1 MGARLRLTLLAGV
14 SGVLL
19 LLLGYAALSAMKGLM
34 EVPPQSWGMSE
45 LSDAVVAGTCAVGAL
60 GALWH
65 LVSAVVALIAIPGP
79 HDRTSFRP
87 GGAPGPAARFL
98 NGWGAPAARRIAASA
113 LVVSLSSAPAL
124 AVEGAAGGDDLGW
137 RPTSSA
143 PAPSPQ
149 SPTPSPQDEQSPSSS
164 STPAAPPPTTNPDGA
179 QSRPGS
185 AAPSP
190 SAPPACAGGPEDST
204 PPSTPGNRTPA
215 ATGPEAPSGRTH
227 IVLPGESLWSITAH
241 LLPTGAGHAQVA
253 QGWPALYR
261 ANADAIG
268 PNPSLIRPG
277 TVLSVPSS
285 LAAPSTTT
293 GGREPSR

>member
-87 GGAPGPAARFL
+87 DGAPGPAARFL

-124 AVEGAAGGDDLGW
+124 AAEGAAGGDDLGW
-137 RPTSSA
+137 RPTSSV

-149 SPTPSPQDEQSPSSS
+149 SPTPSPHDEQSPSSS
-164 STPAAPPPTTNPDGA
+164 STPAAPPPTTDPGGA
-179 QSRPGS
+179 QSHPGS

-190 SAPPACAGGPEDST
+190 SAPPAG
-204 PPSTPGNRTPA
+204 
-215 ATGPEAPSGRTH
+215 
-227 IVLPGESLWSITAH
+227 
-241 LLPTGAGHAQVA
+241 
-253 QGWPALYR
+253 
-261 ANADAIG
+261 
-268 PNPSLIRPG
+268 
-277 TVLSVPSS
+277 
-285 LAAPSTTT
+285 
-293 GGREPSR
+293 